1 MPTWKK
7 HEFPIFLNRN
17 HALKL
22 PLYLFMYFCSFLRFL
37 KFGPFLTKIPHF
49 TKINLNVSYDKN
61 KRRSPQH
68 KNKAVLLLLQKLA
81 FFFCL
86 RKNEYKVKL
95 STVSGLY
102 TKCQDS
108 NLRKKME
115 QLQNKRFQLEFAK
128 ARNLQTLIILHRSR
142 HFLADFCFIANFIDI
157 LVNINI
163 YKIELLLFLFL
174 RVGPLLNVT
183 EKKNNMCKDA
193 RCAIL
198 SFLNG
203 LDRLLYRSNKNKGL
217 C

>member
-1 MPTWKK
+1 MFM
-7 HEFPIFLNRN
+7 HFL
-17 HALKL
+17 
-22 PLYLFMYFCSFLRFL
+22 LFFRFL
-37 KFGPFLTKIPHF
+37 KFGPFLMKIPHF
-49 TKINLNVSYDKN
+49 TKMNLNFSYDKN

-174 RVGPLLNVT
+174 RKGPLLNVT
-183 EKKNNMCKDA
+183 EKKKQYVQRRPLCHSIISQWA
-193 RCAIL
+193 RSTIV
-198 SFLNG
+198 SVE
-203 LDRLLYRSNKNKGL
+203 
-217 C
+217 